1 MIPKFYRKS
10 LNNFT
15 FLLLFSFIFTS
26 GFSQEKSNKEL
37 KKELKEKQKLDKQK
51 TTEDLVNSKSFIFIA
66 NRAVPNGKSSI
77 DLSSRTNY
85 LKIEPE
91 MIDSDMP
98 FFGRSFKP
106 GYANTDNGIKFKE
119 KPVKFDI
126 KNEKNKYKVNIEVKD
141 PKDFYKLFLTIQF
154 DGSAT
159 LSVSCNNLSTISYYG
174 GISGLKTN

>member
-1 MIPKFYRKS
+1 MTLKSYRKL

-15 FLLLFSFIFTS
+15 LLLLFSFIFTS

-37 KKELKEKQKLDKQK
+37 KKELKEKQKLEKQK
-51 TTEDLVNSKSFIFIA
+51 TTEDLVNSKTFIFTAI
-66 NRAVPNGKSSI
+66 RALPSGKSSI

-91 MIDSDMP
+91 IIDSDMP

-106 GYANTDNGIKFKE
+106 GYGNTNNGIKFKE
-119 KPVKFDI
+119 KPVKFDV
-126 KNEKNKYKVNIEVKD
+126 KNAKKKYEINIEVKD
-141 PKDFYKLFLTIQF
+141 TKDFYKLYLTIQL

-159 LSVSCNNLSTISYYG
+159 LSVSSNNLSTISYFG
-174 GISGLKTN
+174 EISGLKTN